1 MKNIF
6 RHINILPL
14 GKAWLGFLLLTAVL
28 FTACQD
34 RDLPGTG
41 EMVLPAPD
49 LSTITCGA
57 SGTNNYDYTIS
68 WIPANN
74 GADMYIATYKD
85 WNMQQE
91 LTRVD
96 GNSYTVSNLETGV
109 EYEFLMKYRQV
120 IDGTEYTSPGTVIKY
135 VRYGAQKVA
144 NLALKQE
151 ERADGIT
158 QDLKVSWDKS
168 ADATSYEVTYYK
180 EGARKEMT
188 TLPSTT
194 TGMTIPDVKF
204 GEVWNVEVVS
214 ANSDGKSLPVTASLL
229 IGKTKFAFLSQYDT
243 PEECIA
249 NGDDDEASAWL
260 WFHQNYPEGE
270 FLPFSEINSADRL
283 SPYRMLFWMFDVET
297 GNEADVW
304 DLKGAETAKT
314 AAPYVKAFVQDGG
327 NLLLW
332 QHAVAYVGY
341 IERLDLQMMKDAGGD
356 GRSINCGP
364 GGMNPD
370 LWKMGASFKGDDHV
384 VNYTTHPIFK
394 DMVVENNG
402 GQRLVPCKGAGWT
415 EDHNFCL
422 AGIQSKL
429 VGPDF
434 DIHTNACYDE
444 LTTQHGIYP
453 LGTWDGQWVQLQ
465 QLNVWE
471 AKAAPKAPN
480 GYTKG
485 GSILCIG
492 NGGYE
497 FSMKNSDGTPDKSA
511 TPKNNPQQKQI
522 LQAAKNCIEYLMS
535 I

>member
-1 MKNIF
+1 MKKITS
-6 RHINILPL
+6 IILS
-14 GKAWLGFLLLTAVL
+14 LLTAVV

-49 LSTITCGA
+49 AATVTSGA

-68 WIPANN
+68 WTPANN
-74 GADMYIATYKD
+74 GADMYIAVYSN
-85 WNMQQE
+85 WSMQQE
-91 LTRVD
+91 LTKQD
-96 GNSYTVSNLETGV
+96 GNSFTLANIETGI
-109 EYEFLMKYRQV
+109 EYEFLLKYRKV
-120 IDGTEYTSPGTVIKY
+120 IDGVEYTSPGTVIKY
-135 VRYGAQKVA
+135 TRQGAQKVGD
-144 NLALKQE
+144 LALKQVE
-151 ERADGIT
+151 QADGIT
-158 QDLKVSWDKS
+158 QNLDVTWTPSS
-168 ADATSYEVTYYK
+168 DATGYEVTCYK
-180 EGARKEMT
+180 DAANKHTVQLGASEKA
-188 TLPSTT
+188 
-194 TGMTIPDVKF
+194 MTIGDVKF
-204 GEVWNVEVVS
+204 GETWTVEVVS
-214 ANSDGKSLPVTASLL
+214 VNAEGKSLPVVSSLL
-229 IGKTKFAFLSQYDT
+229 IGKTKFAFLSQYAT
-243 PEECIA
+243 PDLCVA

-260 WFHQNYPEGE
+260 WFHENYPEGK
-270 FLPFSEINSADRL
+270 FIYFGDIKSANDL
-283 SPYRMLFWMFDVET
+283 SPYRMLFWMYDIET

-304 DLKGAETAKT
+304 ALKGAETAIA

-364 GGMNPD
+364 GGWNPD
-370 LWKMGASFKGDDHV
+370 LWKMGASFKGDEYV
-384 VNYTTHPIFK
+384 VNYTTHPAFK
-394 DMVVENNG
+394 GMNIENNS

-429 VGPDF
+429 VGADL

-444 LTTQHGIYP
+444 LTLQHGIYP

-492 NGGYE
+492 NGGFE

-511 TPKNNPQQKQI
+511 NPKNNSQQDNI
-522 LQAAKNCIEYLMS
+522 LKFAKNCIDYLMS